1 MRHLI
6 VPNLLVEDTLSVLKE
21 NGWLAQGMRVV
32 SHQDG
37 EHRLVPLDMGA
48 PAELPESI
56 RDLEITLIEGSANE
70 RIDSDWW
77 SHLKKLVGKK
87 EIEKHGDSWPSSHEF
102 ISDMMV
108 VRIEE
113 SLDVHS
119 ASIAE
124 AKLTSHPHIRLILR
138 DEGVQGELRIRKL
151 SPIGARIDN
160 RIVTKSIPKTHVS
173 TRVIVKES
181 GVRIACDPNRA
192 YFSSKLQTERLET
205 LSLAKLLRKHLGRPI
220 SVCDPFC
227 GVGPALAPLLSEKG
241 LVSELLASDLNPDAI
256 ELLLQNLSAWD
267 RREYPMEP
275 TTIRRMFDDRIV
287 GVADAMDL
295 VQHPEFKAKWDMLIV
310 NLPHRTIDILPS
322 LVGLLDTSSTSI
334 VRGRAIVAESE
345 IDAANK
351 AICAAL
357 PPRLEGSDEPSL
369 SIKRDYSSSLRLC
382 SFQAWIAPF

>member
-1 MRHLI
+1 M
-6 VPNLLVEDTLSVLKE
+6 
-21 NGWLAQGMRVV
+21 
-32 SHQDG
+32 
-37 EHRLVPLDMGA
+37 
-48 PAELPESI
+48 
-56 RDLEITLIEGSANE
+56 
-70 RIDSDWW
+70 
-77 SHLKKLVGKK
+77 
-87 EIEKHGDSWPSSHEF
+87 
-102 ISDMMV
+102 
-108 VRIEE
+108 
-113 SLDVHS
+113 
-119 ASIAE
+119 
-124 AKLTSHPHIRLILR
+124 
-138 DEGVQGELRIRKL
+138 
-151 SPIGARIDN
+151 
-160 RIVTKSIPKTHVS
+160 
-173 TRVIVKES
+173 IVKES

-295 VQHPEFKAKWDMLIV
+295 AKHPEFRAKWDMLIV

>member
-6 VPNLLVEDTLSVLKE
+6 VPNRLVEDTLSVLKE

-37 EHRLVPLDMGA
+37 EHRLVPLDTGA
-48 PAELPESI
+48 PAEFPEPI
-56 RDLEITLIEGSANE
+56 RELEITTVEGSIDE
-70 RIDSDWW
+70 RVDSDWW
-77 SHLKKLVGKK
+77 THLTKLVGKK

-113 SLDVHS
+113 NLDEHS
-119 ASIAE
+119 ESIAK
-124 AKLTSHPHIRLILR
+124 AKLISHPHIRLILR

-160 RIVTKSIPKTHVS
+160 QIVTESIPKTHIS
-173 TRVIVKES
+173 TRVTVKES
-181 GVRIACDPNRA
+181 GVKIACDPNKA

-205 LSLAKLLRKHLGRPI
+205 LSLAKLLRRHLGRPI
-220 SVCDPFC
+220 SICDPFC
-227 GVGPALAPLLSEKG
+227 GVGPALATLLSEKG
-241 LVSELLASDLNPDAI
+241 LVSEVLASDLNPDAI
-256 ELLLQNLSAWD
+256 ELLLQNLSTWD
-267 RREYPMEP
+267 KREYPIEP
-275 TTIRRMFDDRIV
+275 TMVRRVFDDRIV

-295 VQHPEFKAKWDMLIV
+295 AQNPEFRAKWDMLIV

-322 LVGLLDTSSTSI
+322 LTGLLDMNSVSI

-345 IDAANK
+345 IDDANE
-351 AICAAL
+351 AICEAL
-357 PPRLEGSDEPSL
+357 PPRVEGSDEPSL
-369 SIKRDYSSSLRLC
+369 KIKRDYSSSLRLC
-382 SFQAWIAPF
+382 SFQAWIAPV